1 MGTCLQVCLGGSFD
15 CSHQCLQIEKTWIKA
30 LQWRVIRTCWD
41 SWWFFFFFFFFFLNK
56 DFYSLFFIFFKES
69 SIYYVF

>member
-15 CSHQCLQIEKTWIKA
+15 CSHQGLQIEKTWIKA
-30 LQWRVIRTCWD
+30 LQWSVIRTCWD
-41 SWWFFFFFFFFFLNK
+41 SWWFFFKIKTSILYFL
-56 DFYSLFFIFFKES
+56 FFFKES